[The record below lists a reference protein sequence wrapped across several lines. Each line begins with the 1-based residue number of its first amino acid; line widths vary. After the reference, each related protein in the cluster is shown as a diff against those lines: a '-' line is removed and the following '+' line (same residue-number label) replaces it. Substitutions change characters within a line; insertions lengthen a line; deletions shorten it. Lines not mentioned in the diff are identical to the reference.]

1 MRPCEQVYG
10 RTLAG
15 RKKTKRSSFNTM
27 SAHFMRRVSLI
38 KGEDRREI
46 IHQSLE
52 LVADDI
58 KQHLSS
64 RQPVIKPNLV
74 SPTIQLASSHVDQ
87 MRGILDFLT
96 RIYKGTII
104 IAEASCYNTKEAYA
118 NFGYPDLLHEYD
130 VSLVDLNE
138 GPFETVSIGG
148 ISGKALTFRIAGL
161 LLDAGAYVISAA
173 KMKTHDTVVVS
184 LSVKNLAMGSVF
196 SDDKKSVHQGIK
208 ETNRY
213 IAGIAEHTW
222 PDLSVID
229 GFEGMEG
236 DGPTRGDPVSL
247 GVAIASVDALAADRV
262 ACEIMGVDFH
272 SVGYLHYCAERG
284 LGEGNLGSI
293 EVLGERVS
301 DCVRPF
307 RLHRAVNEQYA
318 WK

>member
-1 MRPCEQVYG
+1 MP
-10 RTLAG
+10 
-15 RKKTKRSSFNTM
+15 
-27 SAHFMRRVSLI
+27 RVSLI
-38 KGEDRREI
+38 KGKDRREPVRR
-46 IHQSLE
+46 SLE
-52 LVADDI
+52 LIAPDI
-58 KQHLSS
+58 LAGLGS

-96 RIYKGTII
+96 TVYHGTVV
-104 IAEASCYNTKEAYA
+104 IAAASCYDTKEAYT
-118 NFGYPDLLHEYD
+118 NFGYHDLIREYD
-130 VSLVDLNE
+130 VRLVDLND
-138 GPFETVSIGG
+138 GPFETVSIPG
-148 ISGKALTFRIAGL
+148 SGDKALKFRIAGL
-161 LLDAGAYVISAA
+161 LLDGGTYVISAA

-196 SDDKKSVHQGIK
+196 TGDKKSVHQGIK

-213 IAGIAEHTW
+213 IAGIAEHIW

-247 GVAIASVDALAADRV
+247 GVAISSADALAADRV

-272 SVGYLHYCAERG
+272 RVGYLHYCEEQG
-284 LGEGNLGSI
+284 LGEGDLNKI
-293 EVLGERVS
+293 VVLGEQMS
-301 DCVRPF
+301 HCIRPF
-307 RLHRAVNEQYA
+307 RLHQAVHEQYA